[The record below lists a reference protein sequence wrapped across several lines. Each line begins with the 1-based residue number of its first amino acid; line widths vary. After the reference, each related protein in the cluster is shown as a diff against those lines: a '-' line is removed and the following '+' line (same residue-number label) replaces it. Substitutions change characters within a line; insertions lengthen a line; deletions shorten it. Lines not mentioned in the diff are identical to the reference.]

1 MFKDISEDEK
11 ELYLDVLRE
20 GTFTPFNKF
29 VSRGDLPDVID
40 IANPRKEID
49 RNIFRA
55 IKQTNRDKSTRL
67 IPILGS
73 AGSGKT
79 HAFWAYKDK
88 IGQVEEFEV
97 EGLEP
102 INWTI
107 VYVPSP
113 PASVRVLFHIY
124 TCIIEELGADVIK
137 TVSEKLVT
145 KWGGKKR
152 GFFSRPKADDV
163 ISRGIREFPGVGADI
178 VKALVSFRLEKD
190 KRALAERWLLGEDL
204 EDDELDDLGINSV
217 IEDDDTCLAMIKIIT
232 ENLGKVIVLYFDEIE
247 SPYRM
252 HGELAERKFL
262 EVLKK
267 QYNEVQKLVIVIAV
281 LKEIWPRIL
290 EIADQPLR
298 SRMEPEQELKP
309 FSLNDLKLFFA
320 NTMEHFWDQNNLNP
334 PLYPLFP
341 LNEEVINVI
350 YEKSGGNPR
359 DAIKLCNRFINKIIN
374 REMSLEELSSLEVD
388 IVATSQPPSISA
400 DTAIISSKVSA
411 ARKKIEEIFDTEYLI
426 KVNPASIAGAALKSI
441 IDLGEM
447 NKKDF
452 NYEMEY
458 KFKIGKREYTIAAII
473 EFGMKKW
480 GLEIPSIKTFDRSGG
495 VAAYY
500 AAKRLND
507 AIINRAITNGIL
519 IVPRG
524 TAGKKFSLILERAP
538 EIVKFE
544 INDEEGEELIRSA
557 MRYPSRIGWEMAKT
571 TFEQI
576 EDYSPPEEESLTETF
591 EERAKIEEDFIEIKD
606 TPTEIKEDMV
616 KETPEDSIEDE
627 AEEEGRES
635 MENIE
640 DNKDLDE
647 LF

>member
-1 MFKDISEDEK
+1 MLKDISEDEK

-20 GTFTPFNKF
+20 GTFTPFDKF

-40 IANPRKEID
+40 IANPRKDID
-49 RNIFRA
+49 KNIFRA
-55 IKQTNRDKSTRL
+55 IRQTHRDKFSRL

-88 IGQVEEFEV
+88 VGKVEEFEV
-97 EGLEP
+97 KGLEP

-137 TVSEKLVT
+137 IISDKLVP

-152 GFFSRPKADDV
+152 SFFSRPKTDDV
-163 ISRGIREFPGVGADI
+163 IQRGIREFPGVGADI
-178 VKALVSFRLEKD
+178 VKTLVYFQLEKD

-204 EDDELDDLGINSV
+204 EDDELEELGINSV

-232 ENLGKVIVLYFDEIE
+232 ENLDKVIVLYFDEIE

-252 HGELAERKFL
+252 HGEPAERKFL

-267 QYNEVQKLVIVIAV
+267 QYNEVQNLVIVIAV

-320 NTMEHFWDQNNLNP
+320 NTMEYFWDQNNLNP

-341 LNEEVINVI
+341 LNEEVIKVI
-350 YEKSGGNPR
+350 YEKSKGNPR
-359 DAIKLCNRFINKIIN
+359 DAIKLCNRFIDKIIN
-374 REMSLEELSSLEVD
+374 KEMSLEELISMEID
-388 IVATSQPPSISA
+388 IIAQPPLIFAETTTIS
-400 DTAIISSKVSA
+400 TERSV
-411 ARKKIEEIFDTEYLI
+411 ARKKIEEILEEEEYLI
-426 KVNPASIAGAALKSI
+426 KVNPASIAGAALKSV

-458 KFKIGKREYTIAAII
+458 KFKIGKREYTIAAMI
-473 EFGMKKW
+473 EFGMKRW

-507 AIINRAITNGIL
+507 AIINGAITNGIL

-557 MRYPSRIGWEMAKT
+557 MRYPSRISWEMAKT

-576 EDYSPPEEESLTETF
+576 EDYSPPGEESLTDTM

-616 KETPEDSIEDE
+616 KETQEDSLQEEI
-627 AEEEGRES
+627 EEESGES
-635 MENIE
+635 IENIE
-640 DNKDLDE
+640 DKKDLDE

>member
-1 MFKDISEDEK
+1 
-11 ELYLDVLRE
+11 
-20 GTFTPFNKF
+20 
-29 VSRGDLPDVID
+29 
-40 IANPRKEID
+40 
-49 RNIFRA
+49 
-55 IKQTNRDKSTRL
+55 
-67 IPILGS
+67 
-73 AGSGKT
+73 
-79 HAFWAYKDK
+79 
-88 IGQVEEFEV
+88 
-97 EGLEP
+97 
-102 INWTI
+102 
-107 VYVPSP
+107 
-113 PASVRVLFHIY
+113 
-124 TCIIEELGADVIK
+124 
-137 TVSEKLVT
+137 
-145 KWGGKKR
+145 
-152 GFFSRPKADDV
+152 
-163 ISRGIREFPGVGADI
+163 
-178 VKALVSFRLEKD
+178 
-190 KRALAERWLLGEDL
+190 
-204 EDDELDDLGINSV
+204 
-217 IEDDDTCLAMIKIIT
+217 
-232 ENLGKVIVLYFDEIE
+232 
-247 SPYRM
+247 M
-252 HGELAERKFL
+252 HGEIAEQKFL

-298 SRMEPEQELKP
+298 SRMEAEQELKP

-341 LNEEVINVI
+341 LNEEVIKVI

-388 IVATSQPPSISA
+388 IVATAQPPSISA
-400 DTAIISSKVSA
+400 ETTIISSKLSA

-441 IDLGEM
+441 IDLGEV

-458 KFKIGKREYTIAAII
+458 KFKIGKREYTIAAMI
-473 EFGMKKW
+473 EFGMKRW
-480 GLEIPSIKTFDRSGG
+480 GLEIPSIKAFDRSGG

-576 EDYSPPEEESLTETF
+576 EDYSPPEDESLTDKMEDRT
-591 EERAKIEEDFIEIKD
+591 KMEEDFIEIKD
-606 TPTEIKEDMV
+606 TPTEIKEDV
-616 KETPEDSIEDE
+616 IKETPEDSL
-627 AEEEGRES
+627 EEETEEES
-635 MENIE
+635 GESIEKIE

>member
-1 MFKDISEDEK
+1 M
-11 ELYLDVLRE
+11 
-20 GTFTPFNKF
+20 
-29 VSRGDLPDVID
+29 
-40 IANPRKEID
+40 
-49 RNIFRA
+49 
-55 IKQTNRDKSTRL
+55 
-67 IPILGS
+67 
-73 AGSGKT
+73 
-79 HAFWAYKDK
+79 
-88 IGQVEEFEV
+88 EEFEV

-178 VKALVSFRLEKD
+178 VKALVYFRLEKD

-217 IEDDDTCLAMIKIIT
+217 IEDDDTCLAMIKMIT

-298 SRMEPEQELKP
+298 SRMEPEQDLKP
-309 FSLNDLKLFFA
+309 FSLNDLKFFFA
-320 NTMEHFWDQNNLNP
+320 NTMEHYWDQNNLNP

-359 DAIKLCNRFINKIIN
+359 DVIKLCNRFINKIIN
-374 REMSLEELSSLEVD
+374 REMSLEELSSMEVD

-441 IDLGEM
+441 IDLGEV

-458 KFKIGKREYTIAAII
+458 KFKIGKREYTIAAMI
-473 EFGMKKW
+473 EFGMKRW

-507 AIINRAITNGIL
+507 AIINGAITNGIL

-524 TAGKKFSLILERAP
+524 TAGKKNFL
-538 EIVKFE
+538 
-544 INDEEGEELIRSA
+544 
-557 MRYPSRIGWEMAKT
+557 
-571 TFEQI
+571 
-576 EDYSPPEEESLTETF
+576 
-591 EERAKIEEDFIEIKD
+591 
-606 TPTEIKEDMV
+606 
-616 KETPEDSIEDE
+616 
-627 AEEEGRES
+627 
-635 MENIE
+635 
-640 DNKDLDE
+640 
-647 LF
+647 

>member
-1 MFKDISEDEK
+1 MLKDISEDEK

-20 GTFTPFNKF
+20 GIFTPFDKF

-49 RNIFRA
+49 KNIFRA

-97 EGLEP
+97 EGLKP

-124 TCIIEELGADVIK
+124 TCIIEELGVDVIK

-359 DAIKLCNRFINKIIN
+359 DVIKLCNRFINKIIN

-388 IVATSQPPSISA
+388 IVAIAQPPSISA

-411 ARKKIEEIFDTEYLI
+411 DRQKIEEIFDTEYLI

-458 KFKIGKREYTIAAII
+458 KFKIEKREYTIAAMI

-507 AIINRAITNGIL
+507 AIINGAITNGIL

-524 TAGKKFSLILERAP
+524 TAGKKFSLILERAH

-576 EDYSPPEEESLTETF
+576 EDYSPPGEESLTDTM

-616 KETPEDSIEDE
+616 KETQEDNL
-627 AEEEGRES
+627 EEE
-635 MENIE
+635 IE
-640 DNKDLDE
+640 
-647 LF
+647 